1 MKPPKKPDFEYD
13 PTATKGSKSLDI
25 KKQPQ
30 SSLDSSPLDSD
41 FVFEPNKDD
50 IKKMPKTHQKDDF
63 SDLQSKK
70 KPLWKRIIK
79 WFFIVLLISGIIA
92 GCFAAFIYLKAGKI
106 SSNPFDLSSKLKGES
121 DGRVNIMLL
130 GVGDPG
136 HAGETLA
143 DTNMVVSIDT
153 KSQPNKVTM
162 ISLPRDLR
170 VQVPGEGYHK
180 INEANA
186 IGDAKKPPQGTE
198 LAQKTIEN
206 TLGIPIHYYVKANFT
221 GLKQAVDAV
230 GGIEINVK
238 EPLIDPE
245 YPCDKN
251 QNKSCGLKIAAGTQ
265 NMDGATALKYAR
277 CRKGTCGDDFG
288 RALRQQ
294 EVLTAIRTKALS
306 SQTLTNPGKINDLIS
321 AASDNVKTDLS
332 LRNINRI
339 VEISRGINTSDIT
352 NVVFSLLPNGF
363 LVSSKTSSDLLPA
376 GGNFDDI
383 QKFVANIFELAPI
396 WKEDSNIVI
405 QNGTTTVGLSGKLKN
420 SLVTDGIPIA
430 IDSLGNAKTKDYT
443 VSQIIDYTGGKN
455 PNTASY
461 LSRIIGVE
469 VTQPAT
475 PVKSPAVDFEIILGT
490 DYVTK
495 TSPDSSSSTQ

>member
-1 MKPPKKPDFEYD
+1 MKPPQKPDFEYD
-13 PTATKGSKSLDI
+13 PTAAPGEKALDI
-25 KKQPQ
+25 TKKAKLAQNNT
-30 SSLDSSPLDSD
+30 SKDSD
-41 FVFEPNKDD
+41 FVFEANETSDD
-50 IKKMPKTHQKDDF
+50 KMPKTHQKDDF

-70 KPLWKRIIK
+70 KPLWKRIVK

-92 GCFAAFIYLKAGKI
+92 GCFAAFVYLKAGKI

-143 DTNMVVSIDT
+143 DTNLVVSIDT

-170 VQVPGEGYHK
+170 VQIPGEGYRK

-186 IGDAKKPPQGTE
+186 IGDAMKPPQGVE
-198 LAQKTIEN
+198 LSKKTIEE
-206 TLGIPIHYYVKANFT
+206 TLSIPIHYYVKANFT

-230 GGIEINVK
+230 GGIDINVV

-251 QNKSCGLKIAAGTQ
+251 QDKSCGLRIPAGVQ
-265 NMDGATALKYAR
+265 KMDGTTALKYAR

-294 EVLTAIRTKALS
+294 EVLTAIRAKALS
-306 SQTLTNPGKINDLIS
+306 SETLTSPGKINDLIN
-321 AASDNVKTDLS
+321 AASNNVKTDLS

-339 VEISRGINTSDIT
+339 VEISQGINTSDIT

-396 WKEDSNIVI
+396 WKENSNII
-405 QNGTTTVGLSGKLKN
+405 IENGTSTAGLSGKLKN
-420 SLVTDGIPIA
+420 SLVTDGIPIT
-430 IDSLGNAKTKDYT
+430 IDSLTNAKTKDYT
-443 VSQIIDYTGGKN
+443 LSQIIDYTGGKN
-455 PNTASY
+455 PNTARY
-461 LSRIIGVE
+461 LAQILGVE

-475 PVKSPAVDFEIILGT
+475 LTKSPAVDFEIILGT
-490 DYVTK
+490 DYVAK
-495 TSPDSSSSTQ
+495 ISPNSAEQ